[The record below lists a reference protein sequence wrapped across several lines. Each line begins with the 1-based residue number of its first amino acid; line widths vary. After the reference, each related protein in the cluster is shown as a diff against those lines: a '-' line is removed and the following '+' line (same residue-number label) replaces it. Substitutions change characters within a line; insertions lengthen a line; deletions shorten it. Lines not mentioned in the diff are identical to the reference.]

1 MTETSDQSSGLKS
14 IGRLLMAAGGA
25 RLVVLPLTGL
35 CNLAIARIVTQ
46 AVGIEQF
53 GVVMLVATLCQL
65 LMFADLGT
73 GAAVASSRAQLD
85 DSGDSEVFRGT
96 VLSAVRVTL
105 WSSVIL
111 GLGAGAIGLFGAWPQ
126 LLGISQEH
134 LASSLNISAVL
145 ALSAFAVA
153 LPFSVGEAI
162 LRGSGRIPEAV
173 VLLGISPPAALL
185 LTLLFRELGVPA
197 LAYSLV
203 LPLGALIAAVVCAVR
218 AWTID
223 RDAVAGLLGKL
234 LRPRAFPGVP
244 IASTAVP
251 MFIVMIGLPIALQ
264 SDRVVIAHR
273 LDVTELSNYSYAA
286 QLYIPLWSVASTA
299 ALALWPRFAKTDT
312 DPAEARR
319 GWLSGV
325 AILSIL
331 GAAMALAFVLCAGF
345 LIGWMSDGQATPAWS
360 LLVTFALLLFV
371 QAAHVTTG
379 IFLIAPEQLRFQA
392 ICVIALVL
400 TNLPLSWVLA
410 PHMGA
415 AGPVLAS
422 AITVLVCQL
431 VPGVWRV
438 LRLTRSRTSGPR
450 TAVTTD
456 A

>member
-1 MTETSDQSSGLKS
+1 MTDNGSQASGLRA

-25 RLVVLPLTGL
+25 RLIVLPLTGL

-85 DSGDSEVFRGT
+85 ETGSAEVYRGT
-96 VLSAVRVTL
+96 VLAAIRVTM

-111 GLGAGAIGLFGAWPQ
+111 GGGAGLIGLIGAWPG

-162 LRGSGRIPEAV
+162 LRGSGRIPESV

-185 LTLLFRELGVPA
+185 LTLLFRELNAPA

-203 LPLGALIAAVVCAVR
+203 LPLGALIAAIACAAR
-218 AWTID
+218 AWSVD
-223 RDAVAGLLGKL
+223 RVAVAGLLGKV

-244 IASTAVP
+244 IAATAVP

-273 LDVTELSNYSYAA
+273 LGAAELSNYSYAA
-286 QLYIPLWSVASTA
+286 QLYIPLWSIASTA
-299 ALALWPRFAKTDT
+299 ALALWPRFAKVNT
-312 DPAEARR
+312 DPVDARR
-319 GWLSGV
+319 GWLAGV
-325 AILSIL
+325 AILSGL
-331 GAAMALAFVLCAGF
+331 GVAMAVCFVLFAGF
-345 LIGWMSDGQATPAWS
+345 LIGWMSDGQATPTWS
-360 LLVTFALLLFV
+360 LLISFALLLFV

-379 IFLIAPEQLRFQA
+379 IFLITPEQLRFQA
-392 ICVIALVL
+392 ICVTALVV
-400 TNLPLSWVLA
+400 TNLPLSWFMA
-410 PHMGA
+410 PHFGA
-415 AGPVLAS
+415 AGPVYAS
-422 AITVLVCQL
+422 AITVALCQL
-431 VPGVWRV
+431 APGVWRV
-438 LRLTRSRTSGPR
+438 LRLTRSQPPATRTVV
-450 TAVTTD
+450 AAD